1 MAASALFS
9 IMVMII
15 YASLTK
21 RQSHAY
27 RAYNK
32 RTMLIGESVHITF
45 DEINQKVQDE
55 SKNTEE
61 GYETE
66 RIQ

>member
-1 MAASALFS
+1 
-9 IMVMII
+9 MII

>member
-1 MAASALFS
+1 
-9 IMVMII
+9 
-15 YASLTK
+15 
-21 RQSHAY
+21 
-27 RAYNK
+27 
-32 RTMLIGESVHITF
+32 MLIGESVHITF